1 MSLKPIFSSIMNSI
15 LDSFISEAFRIKMTN
30 KHNFTVKILHFKKN
44 KVYINEIEVA
54 EGTKAIDIIESFDRD
69 IFMQIKE

>member
-1 MSLKPIFSSIMNSI
+1 
-15 LDSFISEAFRIKMTN
+15 MTN

-54 EGTKAIDIIESFDRD
+54 EGTKAIDIIESFDRGY
-69 IFMQIKE
+69 FYTNKKK